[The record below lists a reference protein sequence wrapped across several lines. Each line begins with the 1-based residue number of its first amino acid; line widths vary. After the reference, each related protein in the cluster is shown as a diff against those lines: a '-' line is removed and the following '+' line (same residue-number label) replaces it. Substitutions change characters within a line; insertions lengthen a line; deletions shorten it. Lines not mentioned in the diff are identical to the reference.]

1 MVDAKKAGDL
11 LFGFFDEHTVETA
24 GRLSQFFSSWD
35 AVTWEQRIFSAAGH
49 SRIVELERNVILIE
63 ADHPGWIQILQTK
76 QEGLLASFQRR
87 FPSLAITG
95 ISFRLSRFPIPA
107 RSLVSGRQAAFSQA
121 IPSKAAFSKSEAE
134 IEVKAKPEA
143 PDIFEKFAPFR
154 SIIEKLAEK

>member
-1 MVDAKKAGDL
+1 MVDVKKAGDL
-11 LFGFFDEHTVETA
+11 LSGFFDERTMNAA
-24 GRLSQFFSSWD
+24 GQFSQFFSSWD

-49 SRIVELERNVILIE
+49 SQIVELERNVILIE

-76 QEGLLASFQRR
+76 QEGLLAGFQRR

-134 IEVKAKPEA
+134 AEAKTEPEA
-143 PDIFEKFAPFR
+143 PDIFEKLAPFR
-154 SIIEKLAEK
+154 GIIERLAEK